1 MQRLTLQTVLGGFN
15 SRPHFNLS
23 EQGLIMVEGPGALKQ
38 VQPLWQDQKQ
48 WAFALDIAEGQ
59 ANVHPSLQLPSIPGQ
74 DTGEHCA

>member
-1 MQRLTLQTVLGGFN
+1 
-15 SRPHFNLS
+15 
-23 EQGLIMVEGPGALKQ
+23 MVEGPGALKQ

-74 DTGEHCA
+74 NMGELSFLITPPKRSWVKQRVS